1 MPSRFSCGTE
11 EGKRGVPRRGKFGLP
26 CLWLHFSCYPGATPT
41 EKTLTAIH
49 CKGLISL
56 VGHRWLE
63 HRTNWLRVSCS
74 TNWANDPR
82 TFRPRSLREKG
93 CTENKGLCQRILSTF
108 RIFFLNRKKKSVFS
122 LSKKKNPSTHGP
134 HSSPY
139 SRPAVGGEPF
149 ITQWSSYESHALKM
163 PHTPP
168 IVIQFDIKCVKQYTS
183 IWQNVTGNTN
193 INKYQA
199 DIGFKKMKY
208 SLIK

>member
-1 MPSRFSCGTE
+1 MPSASRTRKE
-11 EGKRGVPRRGKFGLP
+11 MVPRHGLEP
-26 CLWLHFSCYPGATPT
+26 W
-41 EKTLTAIH
+41 
-49 CKGLISL
+49 
-56 VGHRWLE
+56 
-63 HRTNWLRVSCS
+63 TNWLRVSCS

-93 CTENKGLCQRILSTF
+93 CTENGGLCQRILSTF
-108 RIFFLNRKKKSVFS
+108 RIFSSIERKSLFFS
-122 LSKKKNPSTHGP
+122 LSKKITPFTHGA

-149 ITQWSSYESHALKM
+149 ITRWSPYESHALKM

-183 IWQNVTGNTN
+183 IWQNVTENTN

-199 DIGFKKMKY
+199 DIGLKKMKY